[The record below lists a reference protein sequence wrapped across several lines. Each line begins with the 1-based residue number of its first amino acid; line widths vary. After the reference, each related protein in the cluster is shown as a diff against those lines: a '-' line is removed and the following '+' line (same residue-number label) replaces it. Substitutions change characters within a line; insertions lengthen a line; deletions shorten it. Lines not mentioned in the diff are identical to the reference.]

1 MKFLTKYKKKIMMFL
16 IMVTLIFCTALTVSA
31 EVKVDDGIQNIVTPL
46 KSQVMSV
53 AAIIF
58 ALMAI
63 VAIAIA
69 LFKLVS
75 SLLENHRTNEPI
87 NWKPIGL
94 AFAAAVV
101 CGLCSSTLFF
111 SWFGIGG

>member
-16 IMVTLIFCTALTVSA
+16 IMVALIFCTALPVSA
-31 EVKVDDGIQNIVTPL
+31 AVNVSGGLQQIVTPL
-46 KSQVMSV
+46 KAQIKNV

-58 ALMAI
+58 ALLAI
-63 VAIAIA
+63 VAVAIA

-75 SLLENHRTNEPI
+75 GLIENHRTNEPV

-101 CGLCSSTLFF
+101 AGLCSSTLFF
-111 SWFGIGG
+111 SWFGL